1 MLCACGRYSTLIKR
15 LSPNRRCVSTAARF
29 VLRFRFVSVAVS
41 CKVYRLTTTGTVAYD
56 ALRIEL
62 WLRSVLCCSRAH
74 ARGDISSAFPR
85 CGCWS
90 RLALVASFHVFS
102 RTGVRSRQPLLGS
115 PYHLPLKVSRSSCG
129 DRLWAQFE
137 AVRAATAATK
147 ALISSR
153 RAAESLSPATRCV
166 GRLL

>member
-15 LSPNRRCVSTAARF
+15 LTVLTVGACPPRRDSCF
-29 VLRFRFVSVAVS
+29 VFAYFRRGI
-41 CKVYRLTTTGTVAYD
+41 VYRLTTTGTVAYD

-153 RAAESLSPATRCV
+153 RAVESLSPATRCV